1 MDKVHLEV
9 ENLKT
14 YFFTRRGVE
23 KAVDG
28 VSFSVNQAQTFGR
41 VGESGCGKSVSC
53 LSILRLVPEPAGRIV
68 GGRILLGGENLLE
81 KTEDKMRKIRG
92 SRISMILQDPM
103 TSLNPVFTIGDQLF
117 EALQLH
123 RHLKGQ
129 SLLDRGKELLKKVGI
144 ASPEFRL
151 RNYPHELSGGMKQRV
166 VGAIA
171 LSCEPHLL
179 ICDEPTTSLD
189 VTIQA
194 QYLRLL
200 KELQQQAG
208 LTMIFVTHDFGI
220 VARMCDRVG
229 VMYAG
234 RMVEVADCRELFNN
248 PTHPYTKA
256 LMSSVPKLEMREER
270 LLSIEGEPPALYN
283 LPTGCSFA
291 PRCTSRSTECKME
304 EFPPSVEVGD
314 GHWVNCWRYG

>member
-14 YFFTRRGVE
+14 YFFTRRGVV

-28 VSFSVNQAQTFGR
+28 VSFSVNQAQTFGL

-81 KTEDKMRKIRG
+81 KTEEKMRKIRG

-304 EFPPSVEVGD
+304 EFPHSVEVGD